1 MKTLYLVRHAK
12 SSWKYPDLD
21 DFERPLNKR
30 GRKNAPLMGKILKKL
45 KVTPDLIISSPANR
59 AATTARILAAKINYP
74 LENIRYNEALYE
86 CSEGALIQIVRHIDD
101 GVAEAM
107 VVGHNPGLN
116 GMANF
121 LGNRSISNIPTA
133 GVYCLGFNIASW
145 TKIAEN
151 CGKSI
156 FFEFPKKHQQRG
168 ENHGRREKREN

>member
-45 KVTPDLIISSPANR
+45 QVNPDIIISSPANR

-74 LENIRYNEALYE
+74 LENIRYNETLYE
-86 CSEGALIQIVRHIDD
+86 FSEGALIQIVKHIDD
-101 GVAEAM
+101 RVAKAM

-116 GMANF
+116 SMANY
-121 LGNRSISNIPTA
+121 LGNRQISNIPTA
-133 GVYCLGFNIASW
+133 GVYCLDLNIASW
-145 TKIAEN
+145 TKIGEN

-156 FFEFPKKHQQRG
+156 FFEFPKKH
-168 ENHGRREKREN
+168 